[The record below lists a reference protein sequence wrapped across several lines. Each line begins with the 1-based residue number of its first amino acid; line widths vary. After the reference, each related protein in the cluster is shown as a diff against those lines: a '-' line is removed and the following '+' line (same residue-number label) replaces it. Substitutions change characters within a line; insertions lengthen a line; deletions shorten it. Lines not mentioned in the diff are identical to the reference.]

1 MPIAMLGIN
10 KGSWETSLEVTVVI
24 PVKADSDWDQH
35 CSSEVGK
42 GVDFSECVVAP
53 ESAGLDRR
61 LG

>member
-10 KGSWETSLEVTVVI
+10 KGSWEASLEVTVVI

-42 GVDFSECVVAP
+42 E
-53 ESAGLDRR
+53 
-61 LG
+61 